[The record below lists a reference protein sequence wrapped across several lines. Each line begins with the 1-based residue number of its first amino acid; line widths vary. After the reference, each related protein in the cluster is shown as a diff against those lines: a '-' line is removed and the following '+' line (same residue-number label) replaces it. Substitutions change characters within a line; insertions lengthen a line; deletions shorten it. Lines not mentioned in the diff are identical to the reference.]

1 MTKSSITIR
10 RVPVARGDC
19 DSLSQR
25 INLIPAVRRSG
36 STKKKISF
44 STNYFIFCSFPCTL
58 DWAGSTVE
66 LNPNK
71 DDDADGQRRIMHRV
85 MEKNGR
91 ENVALKRLPDK
102 SRRYM
107 RDVVNTLV

>member
-1 MTKSSITIR
+1 M
-10 RVPVARGDC
+10 
-19 DSLSQR
+19 
-25 INLIPAVRRSG
+25 
-36 STKKKISF
+36 
-44 STNYFIFCSFPCTL
+44 
-58 DWAGSTVE
+58 E

-107 RDVVNTLV
+107 RDVVNTLVKILKWLTLRTIYHI